1 MAEAATLLED
11 GQLRVDGEKQGWGQ
25 RLPYTLYHPE
35 QVFEA
40 VVAWHAA
47 QAPPPEEAHV

>member
-1 MAEAATLLED
+1 MVEAATLLED
-11 GQLRVDGEKQGWGQ
+11 GQLRVDGGKQGWGQ
-25 RLPYTLYHPE
+25 RLPHTLHLPE

-47 QAPPPEEAHV
+47 QAPRPEEAHV